1 MCRRIFSILLVEFLL
16 IACTVQFVPA
26 QETSKPSA
34 RQVLQRPGVPIT
46 SLLLPGETRLEVVLR
61 DVPSLPAE
69 PPPKTREAAWLTQ
82 ISRVVMRARVVSSLS
97 MLTPDEDWIDTLVKM
112 KILQVLKTTGPR
124 PFNVGQEVSFMEQGG
139 SLDVAGRQIDAIVK
153 GVIRYEVG
161 KEYLIFAN
169 LTSANDL
176 VIGPSAVYEIV
187 SGASLRRLLKT
198 HQSDSFSGSSLDS
211 VLEDIQ
217 RYADVVN

>member
-1 MCRRIFSILLVEFLL
+1 MHRRIFSILLVELL
-16 IACTVQFVPA
+16 FIACAVQFVQA
-26 QETSKPSA
+26 QDPHKPSA
-34 RQVLQRPGVPIT
+34 RQVVRKRGVPIR
-46 SLLLPGETRLEVVLR
+46 SLLRPGETRLEVVSR
-61 DVPSLPAE
+61 DGPPQPAE
-69 PPPKTREAAWLTQ
+69 PPSGTSEVAWLTQ

-124 PFNVGQEVSFMEQGG
+124 PFNVGQEASFMEEGG
-139 SLDVAGRQIDAIVK
+139 SLDVEGGQIDAIVK

-176 VIGPSAVYEIV
+176 VTGPSCVFEI
-187 SGASLRRLLKT
+187 GLGRSLQRLLKT
-198 HQSDSFSGSSLDS
+198 HQSDNFSGSSLDS
-211 VLEDIQ
+211 VLEDVQ
-217 RYADVVN
+217 RYADVAN